1 MNGEQKMKYQRGVSL
16 NGLMIVAVIFG
27 LLALGVM
34 KVAPELIEFGQIKKA
49 VVATAADP
57 ALKEASV
64 AKIREAYGKY
74 AEIDNI
80 KRVGPSEIEVTKDGS
95 DIVISFAYTSK
106 IPLFSYV
113 SLVFDFEG
121 SSKEK

>member
-1 MNGEQKMKYQRGVSL
+1 MKYQRGVSL
-16 NGLMIVAVIFG
+16 NGLMVAAVIFG

-49 VVATAADP
+49 IVATASDP
-57 ALKEASV
+57 ALKDASV
-64 AKIREAYGKY
+64 AKIREAYSKF

-80 KRVGPSEIEVTKDGS
+80 KRVGPNDIDVTKDGS
-95 DIVISFAYTSK
+95 DVVISFAYTTK

-121 SSKEK
+121 NSKQK

>member
-1 MNGEQKMKYQRGVSL
+1 MKYQRGVSL
-16 NGLMIVAVIFG
+16 NGLMFVAVIFG
-27 LLALGVM
+27 LLALGTM

-57 ALKEASV
+57 ALKDASV
-64 AKIREAYGKY
+64 AKIRDAYGKY

-80 KRVGPSEIEVTKDGS
+80 KRVGPNDLEVTKDGS

-121 SSKEK
+121 NSKEK